1 MMVESETLPP
11 LSVKGPMPVRL
22 LELLPVC
29 AMRET
34 PPVGVLL
41 PAATLMVKLTGW
53 PCVSVMGLVAG
64 LVESE
69 RVVEDG
75 VKLDFQL
82 FTKLAT
88 LTDPNPVAK
97 SYPVV
102 VVYAAA
108 AGLPETI
115 MPYWPEAVLVL
126 LQFGEPPWQATE
138 LFPTVTS

>member
-1 MMVESETLPP
+1 MVEPETLPP
-11 LSVKGPMPVRL
+11 LSVKGPMPVTL
-22 LELLPVC
+22 LGLLPVC
-29 AMRET
+29 AISE
-34 PPVGVLL
+34 PSPAGVPLL
-41 PAATLMVKLTGW
+41 AATLIVKLIGW
-53 PCVSVMGLVAG
+53 PCVNVMGLVAG
-64 LVESE
+64 VVESE

-102 VVYAAA
+102 VVYAAV

-126 LQFGEPPWQATE
+126 LQFGEPPWQITE